1 MSDSKPISSASSITV
16 GRLRKRCILALAL
29 IALLTVVSQ
38 VGVQYL
44 IASQDYDSRVV
55 NIAGRQRML
64 SQRIT
69 KMTYY
74 IAQAESA
81 QSAAIFR
88 LQLAEMLSLW
98 QRSHQGLLR
107 GDVDLGLPGKN
118 SDEVIA
124 LFKQIEPDYQAMVT
138 AARHL
143 VEASE
148 RGESI
153 SQDVQQ
159 IREHEQNFLQGMD
172 AIVFHYDEEAKA
184 KISAARWYFLILMT
198 ITLIVLALEAVLIFA
213 PVTRRIRHDMRTLEK
228 KEEDMHSLFSG
239 NPTAMLLV
247 NRKDLAIIK
256 ANEKACDLLGAAA
269 EEISR
274 NDLRSYLDATSD
286 TNGVFLDAIGKHE
299 PLSSYEVVLLDAQR
313 TEVSALASIREIDFA
328 GHEVYLLG
336 LTNISELKKAQQTLE
351 YYATYDEMTGLLNRR
366 TGLLVLENA
375 LARAKRDRRELV
387 VCFLDLDGLKAT
399 NDRFGHA
406 EGDWML
412 RTTAKA
418 LTDSIRSGD
427 VAVRLGG
434 DEFLMIF
441 HDCPVAEATR
451 LLARIEEKLGAVET
465 RELKPFPISVSYGLA
480 AYDPVLHSTP
490 DDLIAEADALMYIAK
505 QKRKQP
511 AAGA

>member
-1 MSDSKPISSASSITV
+1 MSDSIPISSASSITV
-16 GRLRKRCILALAL
+16 GQLRKRSILALAL
-29 IALLTVVSQ
+29 IALLTIISQ

-44 IASQDYDSRVV
+44 IADQDYDSRVV

-88 LQLAEMLSLW
+88 LQLAEMLGLW
-98 QRSHQGLLR
+98 ERSHQGLLQ
-107 GDVDLGLPGKN
+107 GDVELGLPGKN

-124 LFKQIEPDYQAMVT
+124 LFRQIEPDYQAMVT

-143 VEASE
+143 LEASE
-148 RGESI
+148 RSESI
-153 SQDVQQ
+153 NQDIQL
-159 IREHEQNFLQGMD
+159 IRSHEQHFLQGMD
-172 AIVFHYDEEAKA
+172 SIVFRYDQEAKS
-184 KISAARWYFLILMT
+184 KITAARWYFLILMT
-198 ITLIVLALEAVLIFA
+198 ITLVVLALEAILIFA
-213 PVTRRIRHDMRTLEK
+213 PVTRRIRHDMRALEK

-247 NRKDLAIIK
+247 SKQDLAIIK
-256 ANEKACDLLGAAA
+256 PNQKACDLLGAAA

-286 TNGVFLDAIGKHE
+286 TNDRFLEAIVKREFLNNHE
-299 PLSSYEVVLLDAQR
+299 IVLLDAQR
-313 TEVSALASIREIDFA
+313 TEINALVSIREISFA
-328 GHEVYLLG
+328 GHEVYILG
-336 LTNISELKKAQQTLE
+336 LTNINDLKKAQQTLE

-366 TGLLVLENA
+366 SGFLVLENA
-375 LARAKRDRRELV
+375 LARAKRDLRELV
-387 VCFLDLDGLKAT
+387 VCFVDLDGLKAT

-441 HDCPVAEATR
+441 HDCPVAEAER
-451 LLARIEEKLGAVET
+451 LLTRIENNLSAVET
-465 RELKPFPISVSYGLA
+465 QQLKPFPINISYGLA
-480 AYDPVLHSTP
+480 AYDPVLHATP

-511 AAGA
+511 TTST